1 MKTAIVTSA
10 RIFYDGK
17 DYKIDNGIN
26 FVLERYQKYF
36 GEITLFGMDG
46 KDKGIAPRSTSII
59 DSSVNVKIVGSRN
72 QIIFG
77 LLDVDFNQEL
87 LGFDLI
93 IVRSPSKLAD
103 IAARVAMRNNIP
115 YFVEVIGDAFD
126 SLWFHSIM
134 AKPFAF
140 FSFFRTR
147 RTVLNADFALYVSQK
162 FLQSRYPCKNYSVG
176 ISDCIVNPISEPELE
191 KKTAEIIRES
201 YSSIS
206 IMHAGAVDVKYK
218 GQEYIIKAIP
228 LLNQQGI
235 TVRLYLAGNGNLSY
249 LKEVAL
255 KNGVSDQI
263 IFLGG
268 IAHDEIIRNMK
279 NIDFYVQPSLT
290 EALGRS
296 VVEALSQ
303 GMICIGTDVGGIP
316 ELIHKDYLV
325 KPKSAKDIFNKIMD
339 FLSLSPENKR
349 LIIERNV
356 QHSKNYQID
365 KLDSKRNTYYKYV
378 LSELKKESDF
388 EED

>member
-339 FLSLSPENKR
+339 FLSLSP
-349 LIIERNV
+349 
-356 QHSKNYQID
+356 
-365 KLDSKRNTYYKYV
+365 
-378 LSELKKESDF
+378 
-388 EED
+388 

>member
-1 MKTAIVTSA
+1 
-10 RIFYDGK
+10 
-17 DYKIDNGIN
+17 
-26 FVLERYQKYF
+26 
-36 GEITLFGMDG
+36 
-46 KDKGIAPRSTSII
+46 
-59 DSSVNVKIVGSRN
+59 
-72 QIIFG
+72 
-77 LLDVDFNQEL
+77 FNQEL

-325 KPKSAKDIFNKIMD
+325 K
-339 FLSLSPENKR
+339 
-349 LIIERNV
+349 
-356 QHSKNYQID
+356 
-365 KLDSKRNTYYKYV
+365 
-378 LSELKKESDF
+378 
-388 EED
+388 